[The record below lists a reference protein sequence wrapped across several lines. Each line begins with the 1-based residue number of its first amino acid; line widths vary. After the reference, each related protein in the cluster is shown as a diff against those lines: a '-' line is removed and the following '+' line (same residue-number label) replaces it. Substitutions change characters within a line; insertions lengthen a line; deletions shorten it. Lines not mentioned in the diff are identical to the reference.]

1 MCIKLHGLRPDL
13 LVLDP
18 FCGTGTTAIACK
30 RLGVNFIGFDIV
42 EKYVKDAIERVR
54 REDSGIHGSSA
65 GDNNNTVTLDLY
77 SNIESMHTRNSNRIS
92 N

>member
-1 MCIKLHGLRPDL
+1 MVLPDL

-30 RLGVNFIGFDIV
+30 RLDVNFIGFDIV

-54 REDSGIHGSSA
+54 REDGIHGSGA
-65 GDNNNTVTLDLY
+65 GDNNHTVTLDLFGY
-77 SNIESMHTRNSNRIS
+77 LGIEGAATEFPTRDRAEKE
-92 N
+92 